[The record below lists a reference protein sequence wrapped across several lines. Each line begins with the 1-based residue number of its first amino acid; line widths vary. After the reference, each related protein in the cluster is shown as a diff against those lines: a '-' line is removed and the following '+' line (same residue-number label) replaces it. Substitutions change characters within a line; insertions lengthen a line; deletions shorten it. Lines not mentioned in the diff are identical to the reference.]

1 MYPSRILSVAALL
14 LLLGGLLLAIAE
26 HLLPTRLHKNP
37 DEQFVLQMLKETSR
51 EDFYRNIVPLA
62 RQESQLILY
71 NHAASFPALWSN
83 IVIPRFEAKYGVRV
97 ILRNVQDNVAHQQLM
112 AAHVAQ
118 RPAPVDVF
126 FTSGAHL
133 PAYKSQG
140 LLLDISLADRLPEA
154 MFYDLDA
161 LQQNQGIDHEGRFM
175 PFHRNQAALGYD
187 SVVMSNEAVPQSLD
201 ALMTWVEA
209 HPGRF
214 AWSSPLRGGSGR
226 ALLVAVAR
234 HTMSVACLKRFEAN
248 DYAASAQSIRL
259 WMRESGCFAQAW
271 EWLRKLRSLSEITN
285 GNAESLR
292 LIANGRASIAAIW
305 EDQAYTFIMNK
316 QLPSTFRMIIPS
328 DGLPGEWMVCLFL
341 QERDMSPLQLCSLIL
356 HCLKR
361 YSNGSSKRMRHAVR
375 DAILIIRRSSSTRSA
390 KSKLLSGQH
399 HGHLL
404 KLYKRW
410 LMPLLKMYFRKTIR
424 HESSVT

>member
-259 WMRESGCFAQAW
+259 WMRESGCFAQTW

-328 DGLPGEWMVCLFL
+328 DGLPGGMDGLFI
-341 QERDMSPLQLCSLIL
+341 PT
-356 HCLKR
+356 
-361 YSNGSSKRMRHAVR
+361 GARHVAAAALFI
-375 DAILIIRRSSSTRSA
+375 DFALSEEIQQWKLEKNASRSA
-390 KSKLLSGQH
+390 RRNLDHSQVILNQISEKQIVERSTSWPSPQVVQALVDAFVENVLQKDDPS
-399 HGHLL
+399 
-404 KLYKRW
+404 
-410 LMPLLKMYFRKTIR
+410 
-424 HESSVT
+424 